1 MATHLPKYI
10 RGSLA
15 RELILRDGH
24 RAIHFSSQFF
34 HLSTFFFVILII
46 YCVSNRFIVI
56 LMYYCRSLMLWLT
69 IYLEYFIPF
78 SVFDFTACL
87 VYGQFDWHCYKL
99 LRHIISN
106 APKLC
111 LQDTTIFIKT
121 FNLIEYDIHFMQLKE
136 INVCI
141 HTSKFDTSRSMALFK
156 YKLRISN

>member
-78 SVFDFTACL
+78 SVFYFTACL

-111 LQDTTIFIKT
+111 LQDTTIFINT